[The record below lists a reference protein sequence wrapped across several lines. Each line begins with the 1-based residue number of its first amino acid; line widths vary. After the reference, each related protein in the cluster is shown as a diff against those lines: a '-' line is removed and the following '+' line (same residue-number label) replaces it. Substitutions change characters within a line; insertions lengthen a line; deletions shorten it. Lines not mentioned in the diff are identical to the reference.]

1 MEFVNNGQFM
11 EYFLSVLNT
20 FYYDYTNITGLREY
34 FELRMATLVNLFDT
48 KSVNQSARFY
58 DRVTEMTFNQK
69 SK

>member
-34 FELRMATLVNLFDT
+34 FELRLATLVNPFDT
-48 KSVNQSARFY
+48 KSVN
-58 DRVTEMTFNQK
+58 
-69 SK
+69 

>member
-34 FELRMATLVNLFDT
+34 CELRIATLVNPFDT
-48 KSVNQSARFY
+48 WSLSQSISKQDF
-58 DRVTEMTFNQK
+58 MTRLQK
-69 SK
+69 